1 MAVHKLFKDF
11 WVLVRGGGELASG
24 AIRRLVWAG
33 FPTVVL
39 EIERPLAVRR
49 LVSFA
54 QAVFTGECEVEGVKG
69 KLVRDLAEAKRYIE
83 EVGGVPVMI
92 DPEAKTLEELKP
104 MVLLDGRMAK
114 CPLDTRIGQAPIVIA
129 LGPGITAG
137 VHADAVIE
145 TKDGPQDGRVI
156 YEGQAIPDTGVP
168 CESYGYREERVLR
181 APRAGVFRAAHEIGD
196 KVQAGEIVGWVEDE
210 PVRAKI
216 SGVIRGLLYSGL
228 EVEEGTKLGDV
239 DHRGEASDCC
249 RTSEKADSV
258 ACGVLEAIFTLGLER
273 GLFSD
278 TSRPIGVQSQSQ
290 SRSRRVRWGDD
301 RQGAPGVCGR
311 ARPREKGCG
320 CPDRPGLHS
329 GKTR

>member
-1 MAVHKLFKDF
+1 MAVRELFKDM
-11 WVLVRGGGELASG
+11 WVVVRGGGELASG

-39 EIERPLAVRR
+39 ELEKPLAVRR

-54 QAVFTGECEVEGVKG
+54 QAVFTGECEVEGVPG
-69 KLVRDLAEAKRYIE
+69 KLVQDLAEAKSYIK
-83 EVGGVPVMI
+83 EVGGVPVLI
-92 DPEAKTLEELKP
+92 DPEARTLAELKP
-104 MVLLDGRMAK
+104 AILIDGRMAK
-114 CPLDTRIGQAPIVIA
+114 QPLDTRIGQAPLVIA
-129 LGPGITAG
+129 LGPGIEAG

-156 YEGQAIPDTGVP
+156 YRGAAIEDTGVP
-168 CESYGYREERVLR
+168 CKSYGYKEERALR
-181 APRAGVFRAAHEIGD
+181 APISGVFLGVREIGE
-196 KVQAGEIVGWVEDE
+196 KVEAGEIVGWVEDE

-228 EVEEGTKLGDV
+228 VVEAGLKLGDV

-273 GLFSD
+273 GLFAPA
-278 TSRPIGVQSQSQ
+278 TLV
-290 SRSRRVRWGDD
+290 D
-301 RQGAPGVCGR
+301 R
-311 ARPREKGCG
+311 
-320 CPDRPGLHS
+320 
-329 GKTR
+329 TR

>member
-1 MAVHKLFKDF
+1 MAVREIFKDI

-24 AIRRLVWAG
+24 AIRRLNWAG

-39 EIERPLAVRR
+39 ELEKPLAVRR

-54 QAVFTGECEVEGVKG
+54 QCVFAGECEVEGVPG
-69 KLVRDLAEAKRYIE
+69 KLVRDLAEARSYSM
-83 EVGGVPVMI
+83 EVGGVPVLI
-92 DPEAKTLEELKP
+92 DPEGRSLQELKP
-104 MVLLDGRMAK
+104 AVLIDGRMAK
-114 CPLDTRIGQAPIVIA
+114 RPLDTRIGQAPIVIA
-129 LGPGITAG
+129 LGPGIEAG
-137 VHADAVIE
+137 FHADAVIE

-156 YEGQAIPDTGVP
+156 YRGRAVEDTGVP
-168 CESYGYREERVLR
+168 CKSYGYREERALR
-181 APRAGVFRAAHEIGD
+181 APIAGVFRAAHEIGD
-196 KVQAGEIVGWVEDE
+196 KVQAGEVVGWVDDE

-273 GLFSD
+273 GLF
-278 TSRPIGVQSQSQ
+278 
-290 SRSRRVRWGDD
+290 
-301 RQGAPGVCGR
+301 AR
-311 ARPREKGCG
+311 AALASHAR
-320 CPDRPGLHS
+320 
-329 GKTR
+329 

>member
-1 MAVHKLFKDF
+1 MAVRGIFKDA

-24 AIRRLVWAG
+24 AIRRLNWAG

-39 EIERPLAVRR
+39 EIEQPLAVRR

-54 QAVFTGECEVEGVKG
+54 QAVFTGECEVEGVPG
-69 KLVRDLAEAKRYIE
+69 KLVKDLAEARSYIRK
-83 EVGGVPVMI
+83 VGGVPVLI
-92 DPEAKTLEELKP
+92 DPQARSLEELKP
-104 MVLLDGRMAK
+104 TVLIDGRMAK
-114 CPLDTRIGQAPIVIA
+114 QPLDTRIGQAPIVIA

-156 YEGQAIPDTGVP
+156 YRGTAIENTGVP
-168 CESYGYREERVLR
+168 CKSYGYKEERALR
-181 APRAGVFRAAHEIGD
+181 APISGVFRGAREIGERVEAD
-196 KVQAGEIVGWVEDE
+196 ETVGWVDEE

-216 SGVIRGLLYSGL
+216 SGVLRGLLYSGL

-258 ACGVLEAIFTLGLER
+258 ACGVLEAILTLGLEK
-273 GLFSD
+273 GLFNSAVPA
-278 TSRPIGVQSQSQ
+278 RHHP
-290 SRSRRVRWGDD
+290 RS
-301 RQGAPGVCGR
+301 
-311 ARPREKGCG
+311 
-320 CPDRPGLHS
+320 
-329 GKTR
+329 

>member
-1 MAVHKLFKDF
+1 MAVREIFKDF

-24 AIRRLVWAG
+24 AIRRLNWAG

-39 EIERPLAVRR
+39 ELEKPLAVRR

-69 KLVRDLAEAKRYIE
+69 KLVQDLAEAKRYIAE
-83 EVGGVPVMI
+83 GGGVPVLI
-92 DPEAKTLEELKP
+92 DPEARTLSELKP
-104 MVLLDGRMAK
+104 TVLIDGRMAK
-114 CPLDTRIGQAPIVIA
+114 RPLDTRIGQAPIVIA

-145 TKDGPQDGRVI
+145 TRDGPQDGRVI
-156 YEGQAIPDTGVP
+156 YSGQAIPDTGVP
-168 CESYGYREERVLR
+168 CKSYGYREERVLR
-181 APRAGVFRAAHEIGD
+181 APISGVFRAAHEIGE
-196 KVQAGEIVGWVEDE
+196 KVEAGELIGWVDDE

-228 EVEEGTKLGDV
+228 EVEKGTKLGDV

-273 GLFSD
+273 GLF
-278 TSRPIGVQSQSQ
+278 
-290 SRSRRVRWGDD
+290 
-301 RQGAPGVCGR
+301 QGM
-311 ARPREKGCG
+311 RPR
-320 CPDRPGLHS
+320 R
-329 GKTR
+329 